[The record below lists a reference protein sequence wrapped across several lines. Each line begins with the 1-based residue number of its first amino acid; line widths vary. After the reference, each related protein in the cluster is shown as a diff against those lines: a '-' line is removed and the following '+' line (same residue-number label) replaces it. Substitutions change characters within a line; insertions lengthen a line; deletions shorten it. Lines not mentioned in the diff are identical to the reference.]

1 MGDKV
6 TFGHYGV
13 LQRDSGSLWELG
25 RSAMGVTYKALDTD
39 LQRPVALKVVNSD
52 LMADE
57 EKRERFLR
65 EARAAAGLRHSNIAS
80 IYHLGKNEEQFFY
93 ATEFIE
99 GQTIESYVRHYGP
112 MPLRPA
118 LHVAWQVSK
127 ALAAAGRQQLVH
139 RDIKPANIMI
149 VADSEERE
157 WPFVKLIDFGLA
169 RSMLL
174 THDSDVT
181 TPTGSL
187 DTAPSRSPKE
197 IKEGNRDARSDVY
210 SLGCTLWYLLT
221 GEAPFNGSLTG
232 DLAQHPGNEPPWACR
247 VWNLLRGEA
256 PSPNSVSSALA
267 QRPGGEP
274 AWEMLEPFP
283 RRVRDLLRR
292 MLRKQPSQRPTSAME
307 LQREIVELQR
317 EIEQCLA
324 NVERR
329 EALTARIALPL
340 GIGRQWSN
348 GAPWLRRATI
358 LGASAMGLAL
368 ALGYYWNGDLLSWS
382 APPMQTSDV
391 VRAEDPADSVQEPA
405 AEPSDWS
412 YLGGWDEPFRS
423 LALAPLLSFAEPVAA
438 DPAIIGATSWLH
450 AASIWDGGVA
460 VQDDLSTEKAGG
472 RLSAVSNSSSAVDG
486 SEDKKVAVAGS
497 EDKKAA
503 MRKGSTRG
511 KSQVKK
517 TTKRYSYAN
526 YAKKPQRRVT
536 NRTKAPAFDPLRV
549 VQQARYHIKRA
560 IRRIF

>member
-6 TFGHYGV
+6 TFGHYRV
-13 LQRDSGSLWELG
+13 LQRDNGSLWELG
-25 RSAMGVTYKALDTD
+25 SSAMGVTYKALDTD

-52 LMADE
+52 LVADE
-57 EKRERFLR
+57 GNRDRFLR

-80 IYHLGKNEEQFFY
+80 IYHLGRDEEQFFY

-99 GQTIESYVRHYGP
+99 GQTIESYVRRYGP

-127 ALAAAGRQQLVH
+127 ALAAAARQQLVH

-149 VADSEERE
+149 VADSEERD

-174 THDSDVT
+174 ARNSDVT
-181 TPTGSL
+181 TPMGSP
-187 DTAPSRSPKE
+187 DPAPSGSPEE
-197 IKEGNRDARSDVY
+197 IKEGNTDARSDIY
-210 SLGCTLWYLLT
+210 SLGCTLCYLLT
-221 GEAPFNGSLTG
+221 GEAPFAGSLPG
-232 DLAQHPGNEPPWACR
+232 DLARHPRNETPWACR

-256 PSPNSVSSALA
+256 SSPNSVSSALA

-274 AWEMLEPFP
+274 AWELLEPFP
-283 RRVRDLLRR
+283 RRIRDLLRR
-292 MLRKQPSQRPTSAME
+292 MLRKQPLQRPTSAME

-324 NVERR
+324 DVERR
-329 EALTARIALPL
+329 EALTARITLPL

-348 GAPWLRRATI
+348 GAPWLRRAAI
-358 LGASAMGLAL
+358 FGVSAMGLAL
-368 ALGYYWNGDLLSWS
+368 ALGYYWNSDLLSWS
-382 APPMQTSDV
+382 APAMETSDV
-391 VRAEDPADSVQEPA
+391 VRAEDPADSDHEPA
-405 AEPSDWS
+405 TEPSDWS

-438 DPAIIGATSWLH
+438 DPAIIGSKNWLH
-450 AASIWDGGVA
+450 AASIWDGGVPG
-460 VQDDLSTEKAGG
+460 QDDPSTGKAAG
-472 RLSAVSNSSSAVDG
+472 RLSAVSNSSAVGG

-511 KSQVKK
+511 TSQVKK

-526 YAKKPQRRVT
+526 YVKKPQRRVT
-536 NRTKAPAFDPLRV
+536 SRTKTPAFDPLRV
-549 VQQARYHIKRA
+549 VRQARYHIKRA
-560 IRRIF
+560 ILRIF